1 MTMPEKKG
9 EKVAP
14 DALLREKLI
23 GFQRE
28 IAELRRINKEQGEA
42 AEQREQ
48 ELLLGLFEVLDA
60 FDNLEKNIQGKEEI
74 LSKTGQRFVKSTRAI
89 QRKLLRLLRS
99 RHVESLEFPEN
110 MARMEQCKII
120 ATQNDPARENEEIIS
135 VEKKGY
141 METECKRILRK
152 AEVVTVCNDVPPMI
166 SVYSSD
172 DSNNS

>member
-1 MTMPEKKG
+1 MPETG
-9 EKVAP
+9 EQTAP

-28 IAELRRINKEQGEA
+28 IAELKQSNREQKEA

-60 FDNLEKNIQGKEEI
+60 FDNLEKNIQGKEGF
-74 LSKTGQRFVKSTRAI
+74 LDKTGQRFVKSTRAI

-99 RHVESLEFPEN
+99 RHVEPLEFPEN
-110 MARMEQCKII
+110 KARMEQCKII
-120 ATQNDPARENEEIIS
+120 ATQNDPALENEEIIS

-141 METECKRILRK
+141 METECKRVLRK
-152 AEVVTVCNDVPPMI
+152 AEVVTVCNDSPPMI
-166 SVYSSD
+166 SAYSSQNRK
-172 DSNNS
+172 SS

>member
-1 MTMPEKKG
+1 MPEKG
-9 EKVAP
+9 EQATP

-28 IAELRRINKEQGEA
+28 IAELKHINREQAEA

-60 FDNLEKNIQGKEEI
+60 FDNLEKNIQGKEALLDKI
-74 LSKTGQRFVKSTRAI
+74 GQRFVKSTCAI

-99 RHVESLEFPEN
+99 RHIEPLKFPEN
-110 MARMEQCKII
+110 KARMEQCKII
-120 ATQNDPARENEEIIS
+120 ATQNDPALENEEIIS

-152 AEVVTVCNDVPPMI
+152 AEVVTVCNDGPPMI
-166 SVYSSD
+166 SVYPSE

>member
-1 MTMPEKKG
+1 MTMPEK
-9 EKVAP
+9 EEPAAP
-14 DALLREKLI
+14 DALLRGKLI

-28 IAELRRINKEQGEA
+28 IAELKHVNREQAEA

-74 LSKTGQRFVKSTRAI
+74 LDKTGRRFVKSTRAV

-99 RHVESLEFPEN
+99 RHVQPLEFPEN
-110 MARMEQCKII
+110 KARMEQCKII
-120 ATQNDPARENEEIIS
+120 ATQNDPALENEEIIS

-141 METECKRILRK
+141 METECKRVLRK
-152 AEVVTVCNDVPPMI
+152 AEVVTVCNDGPPMI
-166 SVYSSD
+166 SVYSSQN
-172 DSNNS
+172 SNNS